1 MTEVSDSTAPV
12 EITQPRRYRLVIAGL
27 VILAHFSVGLNVFSI
42 SPLLGDVISDYGVNR
57 SAAGLLIA
65 LTMLVF
71 AGFGLPGGVVVTRI
85 GLKRSYTLGWWL
97 VSLTALSFLAP
108 NYFSLLALR
117 LSFGLGFALVL
128 ITTGPLLLQWF
139 RPKEVLVMNGLNT
152 AVLSLGIA
160 LSVALASPLAGVMG
174 WQDSLSVFGAVGLL
188 GAVAWIVLGKVP
200 VRAVQTSGAIPFRL
214 ISRLLRNRQIML
226 LILADAGALVQYTA
240 LTAWLPAFYSEVRG
254 MSPTQAGFVTGLLPF
269 IGVFAVLLGAFLPL
283 RFGTPR
289 SYFIWPGVLVAIGGP
304 GSFLLGNPAGI
315 YLALV
320 MVGIGSWLYVPTL
333 LARTMELTGR
343 DPERVAVVW
352 GLLITFGGLGMFV
365 APIMVG
371 MLRDLTGDYL
381 PGFLI
386 SSVAALGLLIAGIGM
401 PRTGARPKNV
411 LSGP

>member
-1 MTEVSDSTAPV
+1 MTEVSDFASPV

-27 VILAHFSVGLNVFSI
+27 VMVAHFSVGLNVFSI

-57 SAAGLLIA
+57 SAAGLLLA

-71 AGFGLPGGVVVTRI
+71 AGFGLPGGVVVIRI
-85 GLKRSYTLGWWL
+85 GLKRCYTLGWWL

-128 ITTGPLLLQWF
+128 IATGPLLLQWF

-160 LSVALASPLAGVMG
+160 LSIAMATPLASVIG
-174 WQDSLSVFGAVGLL
+174 WQASLSVFGAVAAV
-188 GAVAWIVLGKVP
+188 GASAWVVLGKVAAD
-200 VRAVQTSGAIPFRL
+200 AVQTSGATPFREVRRL
-214 ISRLLRNRQIML
+214 IRNRQIIL
-226 LILADAGALVQYTA
+226 LLLADCGVLVQYTA

-269 IGVFAVLLGAFLPL
+269 IGVFAVLLGGFLPL

-304 GSFLLGNPAGI
+304 SSFLLGNPAGI

-333 LARTMELTGR
+333 LSRTMELTGR

-352 GLLITFGGLGMFV
+352 GLLITFAGLGMFV

-371 MLRDLTGDYL
+371 TLRDLTGGYL
-381 PGFLI
+381 AGFLI
-386 SSVAALGLLIAGIGM
+386 SSVAALSLLIAGIGM
-401 PRTGARPKNV
+401 PRTAGRPEV
-411 LSGP
+411 VSPGR

>member
-1 MTEVSDSTAPV
+1 MCIRD
-12 EITQPRRYRLVIAGL
+12 
-27 VILAHFSVGLNVFSI
+27 
-42 SPLLGDVISDYGVNR
+42 
-57 SAAGLLIA
+57 
-65 LTMLVF
+65 
-71 AGFGLPGGVVVTRI
+71 
-85 GLKRSYTLGWWL
+85 
-97 VSLTALSFLAP
+97 
-108 NYFSLLALR
+108 
-117 LSFGLGFALVL
+117 
-128 ITTGPLLLQWF
+128 
-139 RPKEVLVMNGLNT
+139 
-152 AVLSLGIA
+152 
-160 LSVALASPLAGVMG
+160 
-174 WQDSLSVFGAVGLL
+174 
-188 GAVAWIVLGKVP
+188 
-200 VRAVQTSGAIPFRL
+200 
-214 ISRLLRNRQIML
+214 RLLRNRQIML

-304 GSFLLGNPAGI
+304 GSFLLGNPASI

-343 DPERVAVVW
+343 DPEGVAVVW
-352 GLLITFGGLGMFV
+352 GLLITFAGLGMFV

-371 MLRDLTGDYL
+371 TLRDLTGGYL

-401 PRTGARPKNV
+401 PRTGARPKKV
-411 LSGP
+411 LSGL